1 MIGWIVL
8 IIFIII
14 VIIKVRIKK
23 RGYFWKA
30 KDGRELSFK
39 QFLSIWWNDGVLAT
53 TPLQQKKVAL
63 WAYMPIFA
71 GVLWG
76 IVITFIGK
84 TYWLCLILLGSLP
97 ITTIQFISTL
107 QQYKSIKKVE
117 EVMKNIENEV

>member
-1 MIGWIVL
+1 MIDWKWLVIIVFVL
-8 IIFIII
+8 I
-14 VIIKVRIKK
+14 VIRARIKK

-30 KDGRELSFK
+30 KDGSKLTFK
-39 QFLSIWWNDGVLAT
+39 EFLKRWKSGVQGV